1 MKLVELVPVPT
12 GVRTAIRPVV
22 APSGTVV
29 VICPAETTV
38 NGADT
43 PLKVT
48 AEAPVK
54 LAPLM
59 VTRVVASPLVGEKLV
74 MRGPA
79 VKSVELV
86 PVPPGFVTTM
96 RPVFAAVGTVA
107 VICAGDRSK
116 AGTKV
121 KVAGAPPNV
130 TAVTLLRFAP
140 VIVTETP
147 ATPLAG
153 EKLAIRGATTK
164 LVLLPA
170 VPAIVVTLIGPENA
184 PAGTVAVICPAEF
197 TVKLAEIPPNFTL
210 VAPVKLAPLI
220 TTWVPGPPAAGEKLP
235 IRGAAVKSA
244 ELVAVPPGVVTAM
257 RPLTAVDGTVAV
269 IWVLELT
276 TKVAATPPKLTCVA
290 PVKFV
295 PAMVTAAPAAP
306 VVGLNALMVGTPTG
320 IAVAVAVGAGVGDVT
335 VKLPELEAAPPGP
348 VTPMGPVAAPVGTV
362 ATIRV
367 ADVTVKVAVT
377 PPTVTALASVKLAP
391 PRISVV
397 PGGPLVGE
405 KLLIEGGLVVVEP
418 PPVAVA

>member
-1 MKLVELVPVPT
+1 M
-12 GVRTAIRPVV
+12 RPVV
-22 APSGTVV
+22 APTGTLV

-74 MRGPA
+74 TRGPA
-79 VKSVELV
+79 VKCVVLM

-96 RPVFAAVGTVA
+96 RPVFAATGTVA
-107 VICAGDRSK
+107 VICAAGK
-116 AGTKV
+116 AGTIEKL
-121 KVAGAPPNV
+121 AGAPPNV
-130 TAVTLLRFAP
+130 TAVTLLRFDP
-140 VIVTETP
+140 VIVTEVP
-147 ATPLAG
+147 AIPLVG
-153 EKLAIRGATTK
+153 EKLAIRGAATK

-170 VPAIVVTLIGPENA
+170 VPAIVVTLITPENA

-197 TVKLAEIPPNFTL
+197 TVKLAETPKTPPNFTL

-244 ELVAVPPGVVTAM
+244 ELVAVPPGVVTAI
-257 RPLTAVDGTVAV
+257 RPVTAVDGTVAV
-269 IWVLELT
+269 ICVFELT
-276 TKVAATPPKLTCVA
+276 TKVAATPPKVTCVP
-290 PVKFV
+290 PVKLV
-295 PAMVTAAPAAP
+295 PVMVTAAPGAP
-306 VVGLNALMVGTPTG
+306 VVGLNEPMVGTPTG
-320 IAVAVAVGAGVGDVT
+320 IAVGVAVGAGVADVT
-335 VKLPELEAAPPGP
+335 VKLLELEAAPPGP
-348 VTPMGPVAAPVGTV
+348 VIPIGPVAAPAGTV
-362 ATIRV
+362 AAIRV
-367 ADVTVKVAVT
+367 ADVTVKVAFT

-405 KLLIEGGLVVVEP
+405 KVLMEGGLVVVEP